1 MRGLMSPIAVAC
13 VLAVLATAGCNT
25 DAGTGR
31 RELTG
36 LTAVTYNY
44 SDEEIVSVRVNGRLA
59 GAGHD
64 AMRPGDVTGGAGM
77 CCIGLEVGTAV
88 VPVEIKPALMESYT
102 VVATLEHP
110 ITKYPHYAVVHVL
123 PKRKVV
129 VAVTA
134 TAPAPRADLL
144 GARLAELGVEEE
156 VIFPRHMMD
165 GGPQYDVE

>member
-25 DAGTGR
+25 DAGAGR

-64 AMRPGDVTGGAGM
+64 AMRPGDVTGGARM
-77 CCIGLEVGTAV
+77 CCIDIDASTSML
-88 VPVEIKPALMESYT
+88 PVEIKPALKDPFIVLAM
-102 VVATLEHP
+102 LEHP

-123 PKRKVV
+123 PHRKVV
-129 VAVTA
+129 VAVTP

-144 GARLAELGVEEE
+144 DMRLGELGVDHE
-156 VIFPRHMMD
+156 VRFPRHMMD
-165 GGPQYDVE
+165 GGPTYDRE